1 MAQPVRI
8 AIIGCGG
15 MAGGH
20 LNAYLRIKEK
30 EPDKVE
36 LVAMCDPVEDRAANF
51 AKRVEDA
58 TGKRPSI
65 YTKVEDM
72 LAKENLDGADICSPH
87 AYHHINGVACLEAG
101 VNVIIEKP
109 FGVTIKAS
117 KAIIEAAK
125 RNGKIAATAENIRRG
140 LSQRTAWWL
149 INEKGMLGEMR
160 MFFAQHA
167 SWRKT
172 DPSSPWHWRL
182 SRMLGGGGM
191 VMDSG
196 AHFCDTIRY
205 LFGDVETVYA
215 KVTSWEDKKV
225 TKGGEIIKDE
235 TEDTW
240 IANITFKSGMTGV
253 WSCTWAA
260 PGHSFTH
267 VVYYGSEGCLLDHGD
282 VFHGPFGNAE
292 VILKD
297 GTKYP
302 MEELQKQF
310 LEELGEEGRNRL
322 FPHGFMDGV
331 TLECYDFLDAIQ
343 NDRPPEIDGETGMKA
358 KAICE
363 AIFESSFLSQAV
375 KYDDVLEGKIEFY
388 QKPINEYWR
397 IK

>member
-1 MAQPVRI
+1 
-8 AIIGCGG
+8 
-15 MAGGH
+15 GH
-20 LNAYLRIKEK
+20 LGAYLRIREK
-30 EPDKVE
+30 EPDKVK
-36 LVAMCDPVEDRAANF
+36 LVAMCDPVEERAANF
-51 AKRVEDA
+51 AK
-58 TGKRPSI
+58 
-65 YTKVEDM
+65 KVEEVTGESPSVYTDVDEM
-72 LAKENLDGADICSPH
+72 LAKENLDGADICTPH
-87 AYHHINGVACLEAG
+87 AYHHINGIACLEAG

-205 LFGDVETVYA
+205 LFGDVDTVYA

-225 TKGGEIIKDE
+225 TKNGEIVRDE

-282 VFHGPFGNAE
+282 VFHGPFGNGE

-302 MEELQKQF
+302 MEDLQKQF

-343 NDRPPEIDGETGMKA
+343 NDRPPEVDGETGMKA

-363 AIFESSFLSQAV
+363 AIFESSFLGCAV

>member
-1 MAQPVRI
+1 MSQPVRM

-20 LNAYLRIKEK
+20 LGAYLRIREK
-30 EPDKVE
+30 EPDKVK
-36 LVAMCDPVEDRAANF
+36 LVAMCDPVEERAANF
-51 AKRVEDA
+51 AK
-58 TGKRPSI
+58 
-65 YTKVEDM
+65 KVEEVTGESPSVYTDVDEM
-72 LAKENLDGADICSPH
+72 LAKENLDGADICTPH
-87 AYHHINGVACLEAG
+87 AYHHINGIACLEAG

-117 KAIIEAAK
+117 KVIIEAAK

-205 LFGDVETVYA
+205 LFGDVDTVYA

-225 TKGGEIIKDE
+225 TKNGEIVRDE

-282 VFHGPFGNAE
+282 VFHGPFGNGE

-302 MEELQKQF
+302 MEDLQKQF

-343 NDRPPEIDGETGMKA
+343 NDRPPEVDGETGMKA

-363 AIFESSFLSQAV
+363 AIFESSFLGCAV

>member
-1 MAQPVRI
+1 MSQPVRM

-20 LNAYLRIKEK
+20 LGAYLRIREK
-30 EPDKVE
+30 EPDKVK
-36 LVAMCDPVEDRAANF
+36 LVAMCDSVEERAANF
-51 AKRVEDA
+51 AKRVEEA
-58 TGKRPSI
+58 TGEKPSI
-65 YTKVEDM
+65 YTDVDEM
-72 LAKENLDGADICSPH
+72 LAKESLDGADICTPH
-87 AYHHINGVACLEAG
+87 AYHHINGIACLEAG

-149 INEKGMLGEMR
+149 INKKGMLGEMR

-172 DPSSPWHWRL
+172 DPSSPWRWRL
-182 SRMLGGGGM
+182 SRMLSGGGM

-205 LFGDVETVYA
+205 LFGDVDTVYA

-225 TKGGEIIKDE
+225 TKGGEIVRDE

-302 MEELQKQF
+302 MEDLQKQF
-310 LEELGEEGRNRL
+310 LEELGEEGRNKL
-322 FPHGFMDGV
+322 FPHGFTDGV

-343 NDRPPEIDGETGMKA
+343 NDRPPEVDGETGMKA

-363 AIFESSFLSQAV
+363 AIFESSFLECAV